1 MSFGLPIAGNN
12 TTTHPEVR
20 ACGQEGYIG
29 RQSPDPGR
37 MGMRVGQGL
46 P

>member
-1 MSFGLPIAGNN
+1 MSFVLPIAGNN
-12 TTTHPEVR
+12 ITTRPEVR
-20 ACGQEGYIG
+20 ACGQEGDIG
-29 RQSPDPGR
+29 RQSPNPGG